1 MTAPMDPSK
10 DPDRFDSSSTSGKTL
25 PQLLGDGAQEDD
37 RNNLTWLLGLLA
49 VLSFLVLV
57 SLLAHLGGGH

>member
-1 MTAPMDPSK
+1 MTAPMDPAK
-10 DPDRFDSSSTSGKTL
+10 DPDRFDTTDKTL
-25 PQLLGDGAQEDD
+25 PQLLGSGAQEDD